1 MERIVMECGEV
12 RTKED
17 FHSAR
22 AKALDFPAW
31 YGGNLDALHDCLMEL
46 AEPVRLILRGTDA
59 LGIFAGGF
67 CRVLEDAREENPN
80 LDFRME

>member
-1 MERIVMECGEV
+1 MKEIVIDCAEMTGP
-12 RTKED
+12 RQL
-17 FHSAR
+17 HHALAR
-22 AKALDFPAW
+22 ALDFPQW
-31 YGGNLDALHDCLMEL
+31 YGNNLDALHDCLTEIS
-46 AEPVRLILRGTDA
+46 EPLRLILRGTDA